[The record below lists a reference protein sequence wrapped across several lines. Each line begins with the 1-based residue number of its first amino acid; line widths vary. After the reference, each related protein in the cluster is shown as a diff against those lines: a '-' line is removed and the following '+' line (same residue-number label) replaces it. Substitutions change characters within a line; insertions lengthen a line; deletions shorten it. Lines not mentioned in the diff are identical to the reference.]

1 MFEDFDMKYTPKSLA
16 DIVFLNDSVKEQI
29 EDCVSGAIGFP
40 SSGTNGIVLYG
51 INGTG
56 KSALAKIL
64 PNLIE
69 QSRGGES
76 ANARFFNISV
86 GGDNGASIIES
97 IKTQASL
104 ISFPY
109 RYHYFV
115 LDEVDNLRKETML
128 SLKNAMNVN
137 TNNCIY
143 IMTTNNLSALD
154 RGVLSRS
161 ICVEFN
167 VPTSTR
173 WLAKCKALLSDYAV
187 TNVHDSDLLKIIDL
201 CNGDI
206 RKIMSSIK
214 RLIVKSQPKVA

>member
-1 MFEDFDMKYTPKSLA
+1 MFEDFDTKYAPKTLN
-16 DIVFLNDSVKEQI
+16 DIVFLNDSIKEEL
-29 EDCVSGAIGFP
+29 EDCVSGSIGFP
-40 SSGTNGIVLYG
+40 NSGTNGIVLYG
-51 INGTG
+51 LNGTG

-69 QSRGGES
+69 QSRGGDS

-86 GGDNGASIIES
+86 GGDNGASVIES

-104 ISFPY
+104 VCFPY
-109 RYHYFV
+109 RFHYFV
-115 LDEVDNLRKETML
+115 LDEVDNLRKDTML

-161 ICVEFN
+161 IRFEFN
-167 VPTSTR
+167 KPNSIR
-173 WLAKCKALLSDYAV
+173 WLLKCQTILSDYGV
-187 TNVHDSDLLKIIDL
+187 TNISNSDLLEIIDL

-206 RKIMSSIK
+206 RNIMRSLR
-214 RLIVKSQPKVA
+214 RLIVKNQRVLA

>member
-1 MFEDFDMKYTPKSLA
+1 MFEDFDSTYTPKSLN
-16 DIVFLNDSVKEQI
+16 DIVFLNDSIKEQI
-29 EDCVSGAIGFP
+29 EDCVSGAVGFP

-86 GGDNGASIIES
+86 GGDNGASVIES

-104 ISFPY
+104 MCIPY

-115 LDEVDNLRKETML
+115 LDEVDNLRKDTML

-161 ICVEFN
+161 ICAEFN
-167 VPTSTR
+167 EPTSTR
-173 WLAKCKALLSDYAV
+173 WLDKCKSILADYAV
-187 TNVHDSDLLKIIDL
+187 TNVHDTDLLKIIDL

-206 RKIMSSIK
+206 RKIMSSLK
-214 RLIVKSQPKVA
+214 RLIVKSQRKAA

>member
-1 MFEDFDMKYTPKSLA
+1 MFEDFDSTYTPKSLN
-16 DIVFLNDSVKEQI
+16 DIVFLNDSIKEQI
-29 EDCVSGAIGFP
+29 EDCVSGAVGFP

-56 KSALAKIL
+56 KSALSKIL

-86 GGDNGASIIES
+86 GGDNGASVIES

-104 ISFPY
+104 MCIPY

-115 LDEVDNLRKETML
+115 LDEVDNLRKDTML

-161 ICVEFN
+161 ICLEFN
-167 VPTSTR
+167 KAEAVR
-173 WLAKCKALLSDYAV
+173 WLLRCQSILSDFGV
-187 TNVHDSDLLKIIDL
+187 TNVANSDLVEIIDL

-206 RKIMSSIK
+206 RKIMSSLK
-214 RLIVKSQPKVA
+214 RLIVKNQRKVA

>member
-16 DIVFLNDSVKEQI
+16 DIVFLNDSIKEQI

-51 INGTG
+51 VNGTG

-86 GGDNGASIIES
+86 GGDNGASVIES

-104 ISFPY
+104 ISLPY

-167 VPTSTR
+167 KPEAVR
-173 WLAKCKALLSDYAV
+173 WVVKCQTILSDYGI
-187 TNVHDSDLLKIIDL
+187 TNVANSDLVEIIDL

-206 RKIMSSIK
+206 RKIMTSLK
-214 RLIVKSQPKVA
+214 RLIVKNQRKVA